1 VPDFYI
7 ERAFVTLTAADE
19 RALSRRLESCARA
32 YPVRWRECLVDGAR
46 TRILCHLEAES
57 LPAARA
63 AALCLGV
70 TRDGVW
76 LSAVPWAAAIR
87 IADSDPATIGEQH
100 SRATSGTRGWTP
112 ANEEEGLVHVMA
124 EWLLDAPTD
133 ALDFARAQNVCDWC
147 LDTLRVRPESVASTA
162 DGRRVV
168 TFFCAPD
175 AESVRNACR
184 HATVPFDRVTALRP
198 LGATFSRR

>member
-7 ERAFVTLTAADE
+7 ERAFASLTAADE
-19 RALSRRLESCARA
+19 RALSRRLESCARS
-32 YPVRWRECLVDGAR
+32 YPVRWHKCLIDGAR
-46 TRILCHLEAES
+46 SRILCHLEADS

-76 LSAVPWAAAIR
+76 LSAVPWAPAIG
-87 IADSDPATIGEQH
+87 IADSDPATTGEPH
-100 SRATSGTRGWTP
+100 SQATSGTPGWTP
-112 ANEEEGLVHVMA
+112 ATRDADLVHVMA
-124 EWLLDAPTD
+124 EWQLNTPTD

-175 AESVRNACR
+175 AESVRNAYR
-184 HATVPFDRVTALRP
+184 YATVPFDRVTALRH
-198 LGATFSRR
+198 LNR

>member
-1 VPDFYI
+1 MPDFYI
-7 ERAFVTLTAADE
+7 ERTFATLTAADE
-19 RALSRRLESCARA
+19 RVLSRRLESCARA
-32 YPVRWRECLVDGAR
+32 YPVRWHKCLVDGAR
-46 TRILCHLEAES
+46 TRIVCHLEAES

-76 LSAVPWAAAIR
+76 LSAVPWAAA
-87 IADSDPATIGEQH
+87 PATTDVRLGD
-100 SRATSGTRGWTP
+100 
-112 ANEEEGLVHVMA
+112 VMA
-124 EWLLDAPTD
+124 EWLLNAPTD
-133 ALDFARAQNVCDWC
+133 ALNFARAQNVCDWC

-175 AESVRNACR
+175 AESVRNAYR
-184 HATVPFDRVTALRP
+184 YATVPFDRITALRH
-198 LGATFSRR
+198 LNR

>member
-1 VPDFYI
+1 MPDFYI
-7 ERAFVTLTAADE
+7 ERAFANLTAADE

-32 YPVRWRECLVDGAR
+32 YPVRWHKCLVDGAR

-76 LSAVPWAAAIR
+76 LSAVPWAPAIR
-87 IADSDPATIGEQH
+87 IVDSDPATTVEPH
-100 SRATSGTRGWTP
+100 SQATPESQGWTP
-112 ANEEEGLVHVMA
+112 ATRDAGLVDVMA
-124 EWLLDAPTD
+124 EWLLNAPTD

-175 AESVRNACR
+175 AESVRNAYR
-184 HATVPFDRVTALRP
+184 YATVPFDRVTALRH
-198 LGATFSRR
+198 LNR